1 MSPRTES
8 SLFSL
13 AHRETIALADR
24 RSVELTC
31 TAGELWITADSL
43 AGDHILKAGEHL
55 VLASRSRVIVS
66 ALRAAEMR
74 VSPCCGTVPIRRLAS
89 RCTAHI
95 LDRIRRWQATPLS
108 AYPANLIR

>member
-24 RSVELTC
+24 RSFELTC

-43 AGDHILKAGEHL
+43 AGDHILKAGEQL
-55 VLASRSRVIVS
+55 TLASRSRVIVS

-74 VSPCCGTVPIRRLAS
+74 VSPCCGPVPIRRLAS